1 MLVDARSNLEMAVSR
16 IALHVMPMLPDW
28 AMKRRDRREP
38 GKHEK
43 EEFEDKLARI
53 MLRLFVKQKEIIEQM
68 LESQE
73 PGRKV
78 TTTINPNLFD
88 DAFED
93 DNEILAEL
101 FRLLTQAEKHGI
113 ELFKVGKPE
122 IDYTLVNSRA
132 AQWARDYAYT
142 LVGEIN
148 DVTRRT
154 LQQAISAFVE
164 TPGMT
169 IGDVMDLLPF
179 DKERA
184 SRVAVTEITRAYS
197 EANQQAG
204 RELAKQFPD
213 VRVMKKWYTN
223 MDAIVC
229 DICAPLE
236 GMEVEIDE
244 GFSTEKGE
252 GVMGPPIHPNDRCWI
267 DTYTALAEL
276 D

>member
-1 MLVDARSNLEMAVSR
+1 MTLLDARSNLEMAVSR
-16 IALHVMPMLPDW
+16 IVPIFVHVLPDW
-28 AMKRRDRREP
+28 AIKRRDKREP
-38 GKHEK
+38 GKREK

-53 MLRLFVKQKEIIEQM
+53 MLRLFHKQKEIIEQR

-78 TTTINPNLFD
+78 TTTIKPDLFD

-93 DNEILAEL
+93 DDEILAEL

-132 AQWARDYAYT
+132 AQWARGYAYT

-184 SRVAVTEITRAYS
+184 FRVAVTEITRAYS

-204 RELAKQFPD
+204 RELAKEFPD
-213 VRVMKKWYTN
+213 VRIIKTWFTN
-223 MDAIVC
+223 NDDRVC
-229 DICAPLE
+229 EICFPLD
-236 GMEVEIDE
+236 G
-244 GFSTEKGE
+244 
-252 GVMGPPIHPNDRCWI
+252 
-267 DTYTALAEL
+267 
-276 D
+276 